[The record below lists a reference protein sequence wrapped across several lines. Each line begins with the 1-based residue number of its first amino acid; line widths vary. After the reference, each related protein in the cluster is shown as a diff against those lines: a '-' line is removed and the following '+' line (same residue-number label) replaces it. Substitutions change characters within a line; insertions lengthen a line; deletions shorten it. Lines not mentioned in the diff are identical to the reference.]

1 MPQMHLY
8 VSKDIAQEVKRR
20 AAGKGVSTSRYL
32 ADMVRREVADEWP
45 PGFFEEVIGGW
56 VGEPLAR
63 PEQLPLEE
71 RAELAPPLDKD
82 VLPAHRAGDDRD

>member
-8 VSKDIAQEVKRR
+8 VSKDIAEEVKRR

-32 ADMVRREVADEWP
+32 ADLVRGEVADEWP

-56 VGEPLAR
+56 VGEPLER

-71 RAELAPPLDKD
+71 RTELVPPLDKKA
-82 VLPAHRAGDDRD
+82 LPASHAGDDRD

>member
-20 AAGKGVSTSRYL
+20 AADAGVSTSRYL
-32 ADMVRREVADEWP
+32 ADLVRREVADEWP
-45 PGFFEEVIGGW
+45 AGFFEEVIGGW